1 MGRANAHNRGPK
13 ALDARQQRL
22 DRFLAGV
29 EHRALRMAELMVRN
43 RDDALDVVQDAM
55 LTLACRYADRDEG
68 EWRALFF
75 RVLNSRIHDWLR
87 RAWVRDRWRRWFSPP
102 AEPDEDP
109 LEAQPDGR
117 MPPPDQRL
125 ILDQA
130 GLAVEESLR
139 ELPPRQRQA
148 FLLRAWEGLDV
159 AETARA
165 MGCGEGSV
173 KVHYSRAV
181 RALRARLGE
190 HWP

>member
-1 MGRANAHNRGPK
+1 M
-13 ALDARQQRL
+13 
-22 DRFLAGV
+22 
-29 EHRALRMAELMVRN
+29 
-43 RDDALDVVQDAM
+43 
-55 LTLACRYADRDEG
+55 
-68 EWRALFF
+68 
-75 RVLNSRIHDWLR
+75 
-87 RAWVRDRWRRWFSPP
+87 
-102 AEPDEDP
+102 
-109 LEAQPDGR
+109 EAQPDGR

-139 ELPPRQRQA
+139 KLPPRQRQA